1 MDNPSA
7 IWSTTVVDSATITNN
22 QTGVV
27 EFDVTD
33 EVRDIA
39 QGSPHFGWII
49 KRTSE
54 STSGSVNFG
63 SRESGT
69 PPELVITYR

>member
-1 MDNPSA
+1 MA
-7 IWSTTVVDSATITNN
+7 
-22 QTGVV
+22 G
-27 EFDVTD
+27 
-33 EVRDIA
+33 
-39 QGSPHFGWII
+39 GSQHYGWII

-54 STSGSVNFG
+54 STSGSVDFG